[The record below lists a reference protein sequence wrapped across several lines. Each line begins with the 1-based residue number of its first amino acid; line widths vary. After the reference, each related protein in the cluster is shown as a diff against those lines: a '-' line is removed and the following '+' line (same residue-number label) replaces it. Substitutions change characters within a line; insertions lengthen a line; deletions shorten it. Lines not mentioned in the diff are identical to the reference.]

1 MPSYHV
7 ASISCDMALMSGL
20 WGGATTKL
28 MLDSGSSVSLVKKDF
43 VDNKPVK
50 FTRLITNTH
59 INLVT
64 ASGDHI
70 PIVDQV
76 EAIVT
81 IGSHTGSHTFLIVH
95 DLTAPVILGLDF
107 FRANKLAID
116 FTTVPPTV
124 YQRQGTTAQRV
135 CTIVTDAATEE
146 FKDCAIPALN
156 KAEIEYSACFN
167 SELQDIVQNNK
178 KLFHTLPGCT
188 QAACHH
194 IITTAPP
201 VKIPPRRI
209 PVHYKEV
216 IQHQIEDMLR
226 LGIIEENHSPW
237 MSPAVYDPK
246 NWWFTYMH
254 RL

>member
-1 MPSYHV
+1 MPRYHV
-7 ASISCDMALMSGL
+7 ASISSDMALVSGL

-43 VDNKPVK
+43 VDSKPVK

-64 ASGDHI
+64 ASGDHL

-95 DLTAPVILGLDF
+95 DLIAPVILGLDF

-124 YQRQGTTAQRV
+124 YQRQGTTTQRV
-135 CTIVTDAATEE
+135 CTIVTDESSPTEE

-156 KAEIEYSACFN
+156 KAEIKYPAALIVSCKTSFRIMRSYSIPSLVVLRQHA
-167 SELQDIVQNNK
+167 
-178 KLFHTLPGCT
+178 
-188 QAACHH
+188 
-194 IITTAPP
+194 ITS
-201 VKIPPRRI
+201 
-209 PVHYKEV
+209 
-216 IQHQIEDMLR
+216 LR
-226 LGIIEENHSPW
+226 LHHQSRFHLDAYQFIIKKKYSIR
-237 MSPAVYDPK
+237 SR
-246 NWWFTYMH
+246 TC
-254 RL
+254 